1 MGFKGWQLVSGAAS
15 MEDYIKYSSFSLIGM
30 RGVFIDPLYFMK
42 SDIFLFIEFLIR
54 SNEQIYLFFLIPLLL
69 IKRNQDCLFGHLLYS
84 LNLVMLHKRN
94 FRLLQTLGSLLIGIS
109 PYRQDNMEKSNE
121 MQTRQ
126 QIISKQN
133 R

>member
-1 MGFKGWQLVSGAAS
+1 
-15 MEDYIKYSSFSLIGM
+15 
-30 RGVFIDPLYFMK
+30 
-42 SDIFLFIEFLIR
+42 
-54 SNEQIYLFFLIPLLL
+54 
-69 IKRNQDCLFGHLLYS
+69 
-84 LNLVMLHKRN
+84 MLHKRN

-133 R
+133 RLELVDWNNFV

>member
-1 MGFKGWQLVSGAAS
+1 
-15 MEDYIKYSSFSLIGM
+15 
-30 RGVFIDPLYFMK
+30 
-42 SDIFLFIEFLIR
+42 
-54 SNEQIYLFFLIPLLL
+54 
-69 IKRNQDCLFGHLLYS
+69 
-84 LNLVMLHKRN
+84 LVMLHKRN

-133 R
+133 RLELVDWNNFV